1 MEGKVREPQ
10 SGHRIISQRPESIS
24 RRPASISQ
32 RPESISRVENFNL
45 RDFSPSFEFRLIVNF
60 LQLTFFLGAFFGFLS
75 FFCTFN
81 VSPKETLN
89 STPLI
94 NEYMYTKIQKHK
106 IRDEKCIKSCIPL
119 PSPCGKDFRAFQEES
134 KNNKKKRK
142 TTKRKR
148 EEKREIRKK
157 RRNKEKVKIKLV
169 FV

>member
-10 SGHRIISQRPESIS
+10 SGHRTFHSGQR
-24 RRPASISQ
+24 ASHVGQ
-32 RPESISRVENFNL
+32 RASHSAPESISRVENFNL